1 MRRAATAVL
10 AMFALSL
17 VAMPPARAIAADNP
31 IVVENQQQGSTA
43 WRLGALVADDAS
55 GQIKGYASATSV
67 NQGDSLTIYVSV
79 NPAQK
84 YTIDIYRIG
93 WYNGTGGRLRLH
105 VDPQDGITQAPCTPD
120 ATTGLI
126 ACNWTP
132 SYTFTVPSD
141 WTSGIYL
148 GMLTN
153 AAGYENYIQ
162 FVVKDGRPAAFL
174 YQQGINTDQAYNDYP
189 NDGVNGKSLY
199 TFNSYGANTIS
210 GEKRAVKVSFDR
222 PYFDEGDMFVGTYDM
237 YLVHWLE
244 RNGYDVTY
252 STDVDTHANGSSL
265 QTHKGFLSGG
275 HDEYWSKEMYDAV
288 EAARNIGV
296 NLAFFGSNAIYWQVR
311 YEPSASGAANRV
323 LVCYKD
329 PGLDPVQGTTT
340 TSLWR
345 DPPLNRPEQALI
357 GVQYTSGV
365 EWDKNVPYVVTNSSH
380 WIYQG
385 TGFKDGDTVPGIV
398 GYEMDRL
405 WANYAGPDP
414 KSQTL
419 LSRSPFTYGGGTA
432 DYANSSIYT
441 APSGALVFAS
451 GTSSW
456 DWGLDNGDPHA
467 IADPRI
473 QKTTANL
480 LNAFMNG
487 VPQVKDFKV
496 AAAATVTAGT
506 AFSLTVTAED
516 AQGNPATWYS
526 GTVHFTS
533 TDSSSGVALPA
544 DATLTN
550 GTGTF
555 SATLIRAGSQ
565 NVSATDTVTSTIT
578 GSANVTVQAAAAATL
593 GLTAPPSATINQSF
607 PVTVTLKDRYG
618 NVATGYTGRVHFS
631 TSDISPLVVLPADYT
646 FAAADAGTKTFSV
659 TLQTPPSQT
668 LTVADTANA
677 SLTATAQIAVG
688 LPLLPLNVNTPKVV
702 QTPLPPQAG
711 P

>member
-1 MRRAATAVL
+1 
-10 AMFALSL
+10 
-17 VAMPPARAIAADNP
+17 
-31 IVVENQQQGSTA
+31 
-43 WRLGALVADDAS
+43 
-55 GQIKGYASATSV
+55 
-67 NQGDSLTIYVSV
+67 
-79 NPAQK
+79 
-84 YTIDIYRIG
+84 
-93 WYNGTGGRLRLH
+93 
-105 VDPQDGITQAPCTPD
+105 
-120 ATTGLI
+120 
-126 ACNWTP
+126 
-132 SYTFTVPSD
+132 
-141 WTSGIYL
+141 
-148 GMLTN
+148 
-153 AAGYENYIQ
+153 
-162 FVVKDGRPAAFL
+162 
-174 YQQGINTDQAYNDYP
+174 
-189 NDGVNGKSLY
+189 
-199 TFNSYGANTIS
+199 
-210 GEKRAVKVSFDR
+210 
-222 PYFDEGDMFVGTYDM
+222 
-237 YLVHWLE
+237 
-244 RNGYDVTY
+244 
-252 STDVDTHANGSSL
+252 
-265 QTHKGFLSGG
+265 
-275 HDEYWSKEMYDAV
+275 
-288 EAARNIGV
+288 
-296 NLAFFGSNAIYWQVR
+296 
-311 YEPSASGAANRV
+311 
-323 LVCYKD
+323 
-329 PGLDPVQGTTT
+329 
-340 TSLWR
+340 
-345 DPPLNRPEQALI
+345 
-357 GVQYTSGV
+357 
-365 EWDKNVPYVVTNSSH
+365 
-380 WIYQG
+380 
-385 TGFKDGDTVPGIV
+385 
-398 GYEMDRL
+398 MDRL